1 MSEQVG
7 RAGFHAV
14 HTKRASER
22 GAILD
27 EMMRELDPD
36 AVVRWAARNP
46 SIVVADEVENE
57 AYVND
62 GEGGFRRCTDK
73 QEVLD
78 YGEARLRRVRR
89 KIAAPKIDPTTG
101 EEKGGTTTTT
111 MLVTHLPK
119 SLCVEVSDYYPVLY
133 KKGPRKGEQKLDED
147 GQPRFRSRW
156 VARDKDEARRYF
168 DDVGEIIA
176 IHLSPGGHD
185 GVLGRDDQYS
195 ETTPHAQ
202 WLLDAFAEDPKHE
215 GSLKAA
221 ASSFWF
227 AHKGRM
233 AELHRTLKAELIAC
247 GWDISP
253 DFDEKRHAY
262 GHAKAE
268 YGDIEDERGRVTERA
283 QRVVEDD
290 AKLNDWDDRLRDKRD
305 ALRDKEEGLDE
316 RERALAGL
324 EKDTEETRT
333 RLELDTNALDEQRRA
348 FEDDEVPR
356 LRRKAVTEGAREGR
370 EQVTKELGHLEGTR
384 RALESQ
390 LRALA
395 EHEKRLQETPQLFDE
410 FLDREDKNGR
420 SYRRLFERFVDQR
433 LAQFEREHDV
443 AGEMTLE
450 AGDREQFIRDGGE
463 VLGAEVTQLKI
474 ERERE
479 RGLGK

>member
-1 MSEQVG
+1 MNEQVG

-14 HTKRASER
+14 HTKRAWER

-36 AVVRWAARNP
+36 AIERWAARNP

-62 GEGGFRRCTDK
+62 SEGGFRRCTDK

-89 KIAAPKIDPTTG
+89 KITAPKIDPTTG

-111 MLVTHLPK
+111 LLVTHLPK
-119 SLCVEVSDYYPVLY
+119 SLCVEVPNYYPVLH
-133 KKGPRKGEQKLDED
+133 KKGLRKGEQKLDED
-147 GQPRFRSRW
+147 GQPRYRSRW
-156 VARDKDEARRYF
+156 IARDKDEARRYF

-176 IHLSPGGHD
+176 NHLSPGGHD
-185 GVLGRDDQYS
+185 GILGRDDQYS

-202 WLLDAFAEDPKHE
+202 WLLDAFTEDLKHE

-233 AELHRTLKAELIAC
+233 AELHQTLKAELIAR
-247 GWDISP
+247 GWDVSP

-268 YGDIEDERGRVTERA
+268 YGDIEDERDRVAERA

-290 AKLNDWDDRLRDKRD
+290 VKLNGWDARLRDERD
-305 ALRDKEEGLDE
+305 ALRDKKKALDE
-316 RERALAGL
+316 RERALAGR
-324 EKDTEETRT
+324 EKDIDETRT
-333 RLELDTNALDEQRRA
+333 RLEQDTSALDEQRRA

-370 EQVTKELGHLEGTR
+370 DQVTKELGHLEDTR
-384 RALESQ
+384 RALEGQ

-420 SYRRLFERFVDQR
+420 SYRPIFERFVDRR
-433 LAQFEREHDV
+433 LEHFAVHHDV
-443 AGEMTLE
+443 AGEITLE
-450 AGDREQFIRDGGE
+450 PGDREQFIRDGGE
-463 VLGAEVTQLKI
+463 ALGTEVTQLKI

-479 RGLGK
+479 RSPGR